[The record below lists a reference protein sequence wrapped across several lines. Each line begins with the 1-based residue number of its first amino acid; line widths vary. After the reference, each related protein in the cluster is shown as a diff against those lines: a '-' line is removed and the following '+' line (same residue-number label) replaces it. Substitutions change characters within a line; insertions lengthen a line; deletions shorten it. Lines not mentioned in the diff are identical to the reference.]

1 MDAKRNVNRCCRGYN
16 GSGFGW
22 PKSGHEMRR
31 GNCGR
36 LRMELED
43 NLYLLIFG
51 LDVLC
56 NDLRPS
62 SEWISKDGQI
72 HEEQ

>member
-1 MDAKRNVNRCCRGYN
+1 
-16 GSGFGW
+16 
-22 PKSGHEMRR
+22 MRR
-31 GNCGR
+31 VNCGR

-43 NLYLLIFG
+43 NLYLLIFE

-56 NDLRPS
+56 NDLRPAS

-72 HEEQ
+72 LEEQ